1 MAIGLV
7 GRKAGM
13 TRVFTEDG
21 ESIPVTVIEVEP
33 NRVTQVKTVES
44 DGYNALQMTTGSRRA
59 SRVTRPMAGHF
70 AKAGVEAGRRS
81 WEVRVEEAELDGV
94 ETGKEYGV
102 DVFEDGQY
110 VDASGTTIGKG
121 FAGAVKRHNFRTQDA
136 THGNSLAHRAPGS
149 IGQNQTP
156 GRVFKGKK
164 MAGHMGNKRRTTHNL
179 QVVRVDAE
187 RNLLLIR
194 GAVPGSKGADVM
206 IKPAI
211 KRLNSGELMTMQV
224 AMQNAA
230 GADGGTIDLSD
241 KAFAATYNETLV
253 HQAVTAYM
261 AAARAGTKANKTR
274 SDVSGGGAKPFRQK
288 GTGRARAGTTR
299 SPIWRGGGVTFAA
312 RPRNYE
318 QKLNKK
324 MYRAAMRSIFS
335 ELLRQERLVVMEEF
349 AVESHKTADLAKQLA
364 SMNLDDVLIIVAD
377 ADEKLLLAS
386 RNLPWVGVLEQ
397 DQINPVSLIAYD
409 KVVVT
414 RAALETI
421 GERLA

>member
-1 MAIGLV
+1 
-7 GRKAGM
+7 
-13 TRVFTEDG
+13 
-21 ESIPVTVIEVEP
+21 
-33 NRVTQVKTVES
+33 
-44 DGYNALQMTTGSRRA
+44 
-59 SRVTRPMAGHF
+59 
-70 AKAGVEAGRRS
+70 
-81 WEVRVEEAELDGV
+81 
-94 ETGKEYGV
+94 
-102 DVFEDGQY
+102 
-110 VDASGTTIGKG
+110 
-121 FAGAVKRHNFRTQDA
+121 
-136 THGNSLAHRAPGS
+136 
-149 IGQNQTP
+149 
-156 GRVFKGKK
+156 
-164 MAGHMGNKRRTTHNL
+164 
-179 QVVRVDAE
+179 
-187 RNLLLIR
+187 
-194 GAVPGSKGADVM
+194 
-206 IKPAI
+206 
-211 KRLNSGELMTMQV
+211 MQV

-241 KAFAATYNETLV
+241 KTFAATYNETLV

-335 ELLRQERLVVMEEF
+335 ELLRQERLVVMKEF

-364 SMNLDDVLIIVAD
+364 AMSLDDVLIIVAD